1 VNRQAILRKDANIL
15 SRHWVFG
22 FITNNPI
29 RVDPLTAESVII
41 APNAIIVIIMVM
53 NGKRFKARSLIGRFC
68 DISEKF
74 FGTLKL
80 VAPKFNCKNS
90 E

>member
-1 VNRQAILRKDANIL
+1 MQITEEYIVNKHATIRKDANIL

-29 RVDPLTAESVII
+29 LVDPLIVESVPSIL
-41 APNAIIVIIMVM
+41 ND
-53 NGKRFKARSLIGRFC
+53 KKFKVRSLIY
-68 DISEKF
+68 DVSEFF
-74 FGTLKL
+74 FGRTMLII
-80 VAPKFNCKNS
+80 PKSKCKNS